1 MRAVNGRCDVR
12 MRAEASPF
20 PEGSRIHC
28 DPEAMARVLDLDLLS
43 PWLSPRDP
51 AKDRILDAFEEAAVI
66 HGVQGAS
73 FARIAEAGTFH
84 RSLIQ
89 HHFVTRANLV
99 EAALDRIVEVYL
111 ARMAHVIKG
120 APPEAHL
127 GLLLDWM
134 LAPFSRAGGQ
144 PRMAQVVDAFVALAN
159 VDPAMGRRMLGL
171 YERFAAAIE
180 EALRARHPDTT
191 PAARRKVAFGVV
203 CLSFG
208 RAGLETLGMDVAG
221 GKAAREMGDAL
232 VRTLA

>member
-1 MRAVNGRCDVR
+1 
-12 MRAEASPF
+12 
-20 PEGSRIHC
+20 
-28 DPEAMARVLDLDLLS
+28 MARVLDLQPLT

-51 AKDRILDAFEEAAVI
+51 AKDRILDAFEEAAVE

-73 FARIAEAGTFH
+73 FARIAEAGGFH

-89 HHFVTRANLV
+89 HHFVTRAGLV

-111 ARMAHVIKG
+111 ARMEYLTKDAL
-120 APPEAHL
+120 PEARS

-134 LAPFSRAGGQ
+134 LAPFSHGGGQ

-171 YERFAAAIE
+171 YERFTAALDD
-180 EALRARHPDTT
+180 ALRVCHPKATA
-191 PAARRKVAFGVV
+191 AARRKVAFAIV

-208 RAGLETLGMDVAG
+208 RAGLETLGMDAAS
-221 GKAAREMGDAL
+221 GKAAREMADAL
-232 VRTLA
+232 VRTLARRPEGVVEAPLARTRNRR